1 LGLGVSQLI
10 IGIIAVQTLCICLFL
25 IFLHRGMITVIQGG
39 LLELDNKLANAIQ
52 GLIGGEL
59 NLPDPVNPMQQMI
72 MNLIAQKMK
81 PIPDQEILIKDAQ
94 GKFKGA

>member
-1 LGLGVSQLI
+1 
-10 IGIIAVQTLCICLFL
+10 
-25 IFLHRGMITVIQGG
+25 MITVIQEG

-59 NLPDPVNPMQQMI
+59 NLPEPVNPMQQMI
-72 MNLIAQKMK
+72 MNLIAQKMQ
-81 PIPDQEILIKDAQ
+81 PIQDQEILIKDAQ